1 LQRFTIPFRILRV
14 YPGKSGRSGDCFE
27 KLQESVA
34 RTTGNL
40 TLTVIKADTGRYIT
54 LPPIPLG
61 VLYAQAPAAQA
72 RVGTVQIQG
81 PISHSK
87 FEPTP
92 EKRIT
97 LEMREAVPRKTDVV
111 KKDRSPVDARKD
123 VPTAADVG
131 ESASVLR
138 SFPWPPPKASSWMTL
153 KPELLREPGKVA
165 SLRDVSRRI
174 EAAFRRAGYIE
185 WSYYAVPK
193 GFAIVSQLEQYQPDG
208 TPLKEPDRWS
218 IKVSA
223 PRVFSLDSYIKA
235 LFTANQGRFRI
246 VALIVTSNP
255 VTQESKTKITR
266 EEALKW
272 VGEGANKLPKEY
284 ERIPFGDD
292 VDCTALIYEFEQA
305 SRDAKPKFQD
315 PGLLSAPTHL
325 AKARLLE
332 GLSQ

>member
-1 LQRFTIPFRILRV
+1 M
-14 YPGKSGRSGDCFE
+14 
-27 KLQESVA
+27 
-34 RTTGNL
+34 
-40 TLTVIKADTGRYIT
+40 T

-61 VLYAQAPAAQA
+61 VLYAQAPAAQGG
-72 RVGTVQIQG
+72 VGTVQIEG

-87 FEPTP
+87 SEPTH
-92 EKRIT
+92 ESRIT
-97 LEMREAVPRKTDVV
+97 LEMKKAVPRKADVV
-111 KKDRSPVDARKD
+111 KKDRSPGDMRKD
-123 VPTAADVG
+123 VHVPEDAPIADVPQSN
-131 ESASVLR
+131 SALR

-153 KPELLREPGKVA
+153 KPELLHEPGKVA

-218 IKVSA
+218 IKVPA

-246 VALIVTSNP
+246 VALIVTSDP
-255 VTQESKTKITR
+255 VTQDSKTKITR